1 MIHLVIDVDDD
12 PTWEECTKEAVAEL
26 LTVLGKVTVVDCHH
40 DKPKQLKMVDGEYRY
55 E

>member
-12 PTWEECTKEAVAEL
+12 PSWVEYTKEAVAER
-26 LTVLGKVTVVDCHH
+26 LTELGKVTVVDCHH
-40 DKPKQLKMVDGEYRY
+40 DKPKQLKMVDGECRY

>member
-12 PTWEECTKEAVAEL
+12 PSWVEYTKEAVAEL
-26 LTVLGKVTVVDCHH
+26 LAVLGKVTVVDCHH